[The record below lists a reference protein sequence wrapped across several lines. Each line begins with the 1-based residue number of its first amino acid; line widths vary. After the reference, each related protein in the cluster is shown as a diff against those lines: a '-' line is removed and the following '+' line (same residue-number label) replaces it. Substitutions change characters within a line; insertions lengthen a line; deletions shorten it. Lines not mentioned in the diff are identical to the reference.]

1 MIQKKKK
8 SICLII
14 KKNKNLLIWLKLS
27 GRKRMLNLKKWM
39 LLLMAIEKK
48 LETKIWKTLIKW
60 SMDLLKKLRNLIQL
74 LNKVLVLMFLKLKKM
89 LLSMNKCLRL
99 MMETKK
105 KFIRCKELS
114 IDWRK
119 ILLFSLWKFNKI
131 RENVMKE
138 MNILKKKKIK

>member
-27 GRKRMLNLKKWM
+27 GRKRMPNLKKWM